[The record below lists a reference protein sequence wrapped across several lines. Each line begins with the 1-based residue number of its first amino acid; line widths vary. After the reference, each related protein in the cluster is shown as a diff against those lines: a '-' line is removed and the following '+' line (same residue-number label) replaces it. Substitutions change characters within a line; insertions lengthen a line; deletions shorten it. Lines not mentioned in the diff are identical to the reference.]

1 MAIILSKTGIQDNN
15 TIRVW
20 HITQSVDAFTGTEA
34 YDITLS
40 GSLTVVGDLNLNTNP
55 TGTLI
60 GNAAYSPTSSYSTYN
75 ITSSVAST
83 AGVSYDILTFQM
95 YHHET
100 NPTQNT
106 SYYFAINPSG
116 SILATTTSSV
126 GTFLPKELRILSAS
140 VTSFV
145 NGTLASTETSSY
157 ALFLNTNSVYNFS
170 NTLDHSNASQYF
182 IEKLDTDPVDFD
194 ENEIELPLYIEWR
207 TPTTWATP
215 PTSVS
220 HNIVF
225 YCTRGYSA
233 P

>member
-1 MAIILSKTGIQDNN
+1 MANTLSKTGIQDNN

-20 HITQSVDAFTGTEA
+20 HITQSVDAFTGTKA
-34 YDITLS
+34 YNITLS
-40 GSLTVVGDLNLNTNP
+40 GSLAVVGDLNLNTNP

-60 GNAAYSPTSSYSTYN
+60 GNAAFSPTSSFSQYSV
-75 ITSSVAST
+75 TSSIAST
-83 AGVSYDILTFQM
+83 ASISYDVLTFQM
-95 YHHET
+95 YHHEA

-106 SYYFAINPSG
+106 LYYFAINPSG
-116 SILATTTSSV
+116 SVLTTTTSSV

-145 NGTLASTETSSY
+145 NGTLASAGNSTY
-157 ALFLNTNSVYNFS
+157 ALRLEGTTVHSFTNQLN
-170 NTLDHSNASQYF
+170 HSSSFQYF
-182 IEKLDTDPVDFD
+182 IEKLDTDQVDFNVND
-194 ENEIELPLYIEWR
+194 LELPLYMEWR
-207 TPTTWATP
+207 TPTTWITP

-225 YCTRGYSA
+225 YCTRKYSA

>member
-20 HITQSVDAFTGTEA
+20 HITQSVDAFTGTKA

-60 GNAAYSPTSSYSTYN
+60 GNAAYSPTSSYSTYSV
-75 ITSSVAST
+75 TSSFTST
-83 AGVSYDILTFQM
+83 ADISYDILTFQM
-95 YHHET
+95 YHHEAD
-100 NPTQNT
+100 PTQNT
-106 SYYFAINPSG
+106 LYYFAINPSG
-116 SILATTTSSV
+116 SVLTTTTSSV

-170 NTLDHSNASQYF
+170 STLDHSNASQYF
-182 IEKLDTDPVDFD
+182 IEKLDTDGSEFD

>member
-1 MAIILSKTGIQDNN
+1 
-15 TIRVW
+15 
-20 HITQSVDAFTGTEA
+20 
-34 YDITLS
+34 
-40 GSLTVVGDLNLNTNP
+40 
-55 TGTLI
+55 
-60 GNAAYSPTSSYSTYN
+60 
-75 ITSSVAST
+75 
-83 AGVSYDILTFQM
+83 M
-95 YHHET
+95 YHYEID
-100 NPTQNT
+100 PTQNT

-140 VTSFV
+140 VTSCV

-157 ALFLNTNSVYNFS
+157 ALFLNTSSIFNFS
-170 NTLDHSNASQYF
+170 NTLDHSNAFQYF
-182 IEKLDTDPVDFD
+182 LETLNTDPVDFD
-194 ENEIELPLYIEWR
+194 ENALELPLYMEWR

>member
-1 MAIILSKTGIQDNN
+1 MPNILSKTGIQDNN

-20 HITQSVDAFTGTEA
+20 HITQSVDAFTKA
-34 YDITLS
+34 KDYDITLS

-60 GNAAYSPTSSYSTYN
+60 GNAAYSPTSSYSTYSA
-75 ITSSVAST
+75 TSSLAIE
-83 AGVSYDILTFQM
+83 ADISYDILSFQM
-95 YHHET
+95 YHYEM

-106 SYYFAINPSG
+106 SYYFALNPSG

-126 GTFLPKELRILSAS
+126 GIFLPKELRILSAS
-140 VTSFV
+140 VVSYV
-145 NGTLASTETSSY
+145 NGTLASAGNSSY
-157 ALFLNTNSVYNFS
+157 ALILGGTTVFSFVNQLNHTN
-170 NTLDHSNASQYF
+170 TTQYF
-182 IEKLDTDPVDFD
+182 IEKLDTDGSDFD
-194 ENEIELPLYIEWR
+194 ENDIDLPLYIEWR

-225 YCTRGYSA
+225 YCTRRYSA

>member
-20 HITQSVDAFTGTEA
+20 HITQSVDAFTGTKA
-34 YDITLS
+34 YNITLS

-60 GNAAYSPTSSYSTYN
+60 GNAAYSPTSSYSTYSV
-75 ITSSVAST
+75 TSSFAST
-83 AGVSYDILTFQM
+83 ANISYDVLTFQM
-95 YHHET
+95 YHYEM
-100 NPTQNT
+100 NPRSSSTL
-106 SYYFAINPSG
+106 YFSLNPSG
-116 SILATTTSSV
+116 SSLASGTPFL

-145 NGTLASTETSSY
+145 NGTLASSGTSSY
-157 ALFLNTNSVYNFS
+157 ALFLNTSSVYNFS
-170 NTLDHSNASQYF
+170 STLNHSNTSQYF
-182 IEKLDTDPVDFD
+182 IEKLDTNQVDFD
-194 ENEIELPLYIEWR
+194 ANDLELPLSLRWT
-207 TPTTWATP
+207 TPAWGTS

>member
-1 MAIILSKTGIQDNN
+1 MANTLSKTGIQNNN

-20 HITQSVDAFTGTEA
+20 HITQSVDAFTGTKA
-34 YDITLS
+34 YNITLS

-60 GNAAYSPTSSYSTYN
+60 GNAAFSPTSSFSQYS
-75 ITSSVAST
+75 ITSSIAPTASI
-83 AGVSYDILTFQM
+83 SYDVLTFQM
-95 YHHET
+95 YHYET
-100 NPTQNT
+100 DPIA
-106 SYYFAINPSG
+106 SSIYYFAINPSG
-116 SILATTTSSV
+116 SSLTTTSSNA
-126 GTFLPKELRILSAS
+126 GIFLPKELRILSAS
-140 VTSFV
+140 VVSFV

-157 ALFLNTNSVYNFS
+157 ALFLNNSSVYNFS
-170 NTLDHSNASQYF
+170 STLDHSNTSQYF
-182 IEKLDTDPVDFD
+182 IEKLDTDGSEFD
-194 ENEIELPLYIEWR
+194 ENEIDLPLSLQWR

>member
-1 MAIILSKTGIQDNN
+1 MASILSKTGIQDNN

-20 HITQSVDAFTGTEA
+20 HITQSVDAFTGTKA

-60 GNAAYSPTSSYSTYN
+60 GNAAYSPTSSYSTYSV
-75 ITSSVAST
+75 TSSIAST
-83 AGVSYDILTFQM
+83 ASISYDVLTFQM
-95 YHHET
+95 YHYET
-100 NPTQNT
+100 DPIASST
-106 SYYFAINPSG
+106 YYFAINPSG
-116 SILATTTSSV
+116 STLTTTTSSV

-194 ENEIELPLYIEWR
+194 ANDLDLPLYMEWR
-207 TPTTWATP
+207 TPTTWITP

>member
-1 MAIILSKTGIQDNN
+1 MANTLSKTGIQDNN

-60 GNAAYSPTSSYSTYN
+60 GNAAYSPTSSYSTYSV
-75 ITSSVAST
+75 TSSFAST
-83 AGVSYDILTFQM
+83 ADISYDILTFQM
-95 YHHET
+95 YHHEAD
-100 NPTQNT
+100 PTQNT
-106 SYYFAINPSG
+106 LYYFAINPKG
-116 SILATTTSSV
+116 SVLTTTTSSV

-145 NGTLASTETSSY
+145 NGTLASSGTSSY
-157 ALFLNTNSVYNFS
+157 ALFLNTSSVYNFS
-170 NTLDHSNASQYF
+170 STLNHSNTSQYF
-182 IEKLDTDPVDFD
+182 IEKLDTDGSEFD

>member
-1 MAIILSKTGIQDNN
+1 MPNTLSKTGIQDNN

-20 HITQSVDAFTGTEA
+20 HITQSIDAFTGVQD

-40 GSLTVVGDLNLNTNP
+40 GSLTVVGDLYLNTNP
-55 TGTLI
+55 TGALI
-60 GNAAYSPTSSYSTYN
+60 GNAAFSPTSSFSQYSV
-75 ITSSVAST
+75 TSSIAST
-83 AGVSYDILTFQM
+83 ASISYDVLTFQM
-95 YHHET
+95 YHYET
-100 NPTQNT
+100 DPIASST
-106 SYYFAINPSG
+106 YYFAINPSG
-116 SILATTTSSV
+116 SALATQTSSL

-145 NGTLASTETSSY
+145 NGTLSSGETSTY
-157 ALFLNTNSVYNFS
+157 DLFLNTGSVYTFS
-170 NTLDHSNASQYF
+170 NTLDHSNTSQYF
-182 IEKLDTDPVDFD
+182 IEKLDTDGSEFD
-194 ENEIELPLYIEWR
+194 ENEIDLPLYMGWT
-207 TPTTWATP
+207 TPAWVTP

>member
-1 MAIILSKTGIQDNN
+1 MPNTLSKTGIQDNN

-20 HITQSVDAFTGTEA
+20 HITQSVDAFTKA
-34 YDITLS
+34 KDYDITLS

-60 GNAAYSPTSSYSTYN
+60 GNAAYSPTSSVSTYS
-75 ITSSVAST
+75 ITSSFATAASI
-83 AGVSYDILTFQM
+83 SYDILTFQM
-95 YHHET
+95 YHYEM
-100 NPTQNT
+100 NPLSSST
-106 SYYFAINPSG
+106 YYFSLNPSG
-116 SILATTTSSV
+116 SSLTTTSSNA
-126 GTFLPKELRILSAS
+126 GIFLPKELRILSAS

-145 NGTLASTETSSY
+145 NGTLASSGTSSY
-157 ALFLNTNSVYNFS
+157 ALYLDTTQVFNFS
-170 NTLDHSNASQYF
+170 NKLSQSLTSQYF

-194 ENEIELPLYIEWR
+194 ANDLDLPLYMRWI
-207 TPTTWATP
+207 TPAWVTP

-220 HNIVF
+220 HNVVF

>member
-1 MAIILSKTGIQDNN
+1 MASILSKTGIQDNN

-60 GNAAYSPTSSYSTYN
+60 GNAAYSPTSSYSTYSV
-75 ITSSVAST
+75 TSSVAST
-83 AGVSYDILTFQM
+83 ASISYDVLTFQM
-95 YHHET
+95 YHYET
-100 NPTQNT
+100 DPTQNT

-116 SILATTTSSV
+116 SILTTTSSV

-170 NTLDHSNASQYF
+170 NTLDHSNTSQYF
-182 IEKLDTDPVDFD
+182 IEKLDTDGSEFD
-194 ENEIELPLYIEWR
+194 ENEIDLPLYIEWR
-207 TPTTWATP
+207 TPTTWVTP